1 MARREDLRELV
12 LRAIRVL
19 ILVDEDV
26 LEPAL
31 VLLADVLIFL
41 EQRHRDH
48 QQVVEIK
55 RVVVAQLLLVD
66 FIDVG
71 DFFLKEAIR
80 ELLECVR
87 TLQLVLRVR
96 DGRKDARGR
105 VLLFVEV
112 ELLERVLDDGLAV
125 TRVVDDEVALVE
137 LRRLDLATQKARAER
152 MERAEPDVF
161 RGIADHTVDAVA
173 HLRRGLVRER
183 DGKNAV
189 RRDAMR
195 QKVRDAA
202 RQHFRLARARARH
215 DEQRPLHVL
224 DSLFLHGVESLED
237 IQNFLL
243 SLCLLY

>member
-1 MARREDLRELV
+1 MR
-12 LRAIRVL
+12 
-19 ILVDEDV
+19 
-26 LEPAL
+26 P
-31 VLLADVLIFL
+31 
-41 EQRHRDH
+41 
-48 QQVVEIK
+48 
-55 RVVVAQLLLVD
+55 
-66 FIDVG
+66 
-71 DFFLKEAIR
+71 
-80 ELLECVR
+80 
-87 TLQLVLRVR
+87 LQLVLRVR
-96 DGRKDARGR
+96 DGREDARRR
-105 VLLFVEV
+105 VLLFIEI
-112 ELLERVLDDGLAV
+112 ELLECVLDDRLAV

-195 QKVRDAA
+195 QEVRDAA
-202 RQHFRLARARARH
+202 RQHLRLARACARH